1 MINEDWRPDTSIF
14 VSFLLQL
21 GMGKFATLALQ
32 LKDIDNE
39 AEVIEN
45 EKSIYLFV
53 VDVNN

>member
-1 MINEDWRPDTSIF
+1 
-14 VSFLLQL
+14 
-21 GMGKFATLALQ
+21 MGKFAILALQ

-45 EKSIYLFV
+45 EKSIYFFFV

>member
-45 EKSIYLFV
+45 EKSIYFSCSGF
-53 VDVNN
+53 